1 MRKDLCYFGI
11 RSFEDEE
18 AQLIADNNVLVFE
31 PKDCQLDQMN
41 KIKAVIN
48 RYYHSVRG
56 FEDDSKYWISFDIDS
71 IDAD

>member
-11 RSFEDEE
+11 RSYEDEE

-31 PKDCQLDQMN
+31 PKDCKTDQIN
-41 KIKAVIN
+41 NISAVIN

-56 FEDDSKYWISFDIDS
+56 FRDESKYWISFDIDS